1 MVTSPHRLASEA
13 GLKVLRGGGNA
24 IEAAIA
30 TGAVLTVTYPH
41 FVSIGGDAIWVIA
54 DRDGVATTFLG
65 IGQAPQ
71 ALPAFAGSAIPV
83 RGVEAMLTSGGL
95 VDCWDRGYALSR
107 NFWNGKAS
115 WPSLLD
121 DAMGFATDGF
131 PVTSSQSFWLE
142 FRKDERASW
151 PGFAQTFMPRG
162 EVPRVGETF
171 VQPALATSL
180 NLLAKNG
187 ARDFYEGELAERIG
201 AGLRAVGAPI
211 GGEDLTHG
219 RAREEQ
225 PLRVRYRDETVLAP
239 RPPTQG
245 VSTLEILGILDVALN
260 PKTVAAGSADYY
272 HLLVE
277 SVKRAFLDR
286 PKIADPDFVGVPVD
300 VWLSSDR
307 LAARAK
313 DIDLRRALPWPYTAG
328 SADTVFFG
336 AVDGEGRCVA
346 VLQSIYYDWGSGVVV
361 GDTGILW
368 HNRGAS
374 FSLDPSNPNVI
385 APGKRPFHTL
395 NPGIALRQGRPH
407 IVYGTQGADGQPQ
420 TLCTVLTGIIDYG
433 MDPLAALTQPRFLL
447 GKTFSDA
454 RDTLKLEESAG
465 ADVIAELAR
474 RGHELSLIPPLS
486 PLGGQAGAIVIDGD
500 GRLRGAHDPRSDGV
514 ALGV

>member
-1 MVTSPHRLASEA
+1 V
-13 GLKVLRGGGNA
+13 
-24 IEAAIA
+24 
-30 TGAVLTVTYPH
+30 
-41 FVSIGGDAIWVIA
+41 
-54 DRDGVATTFLG
+54 
-65 IGQAPQ
+65 
-71 ALPAFAGSAIPV
+71 
-83 RGVEAMLTSGGL
+83 
-95 VDCWDRGYALSR
+95 
-107 NFWNGKAS
+107 
-115 WPSLLD
+115 
-121 DAMGFATDGF
+121 
-131 PVTSSQSFWLE
+131 
-142 FRKDERASW
+142 
-151 PGFAQTFMPRG
+151 
-162 EVPRVGETF
+162 
-171 VQPALATSL
+171 
-180 NLLAKNG
+180 
-187 ARDFYEGELAERIG
+187 
-201 AGLRAVGAPI
+201 
-211 GGEDLTHG
+211 
-219 RAREEQ
+219 
-225 PLRVRYRDETVLAP
+225 
-239 RPPTQG
+239 
-245 VSTLEILGILDVALN
+245 
-260 PKTVAAGSADYY
+260 
-272 HLLVE
+272 
-277 SVKRAFLDR
+277 
-286 PKIADPDFVGVPVD
+286 
-300 VWLSSDR
+300 
-307 LAARAK
+307 RAK

-374 FSLDPSNPNVI
+374 FSLDPRNPNVI

-486 PLGGQAGAIVIDGD
+486 PLGGQAGAIVIDAD

-514 ALGV
+514 ALGA